1 MTAPE
6 DLAVDPSLE
15 DDAEE
20 EDEEEEEEEE
30 HAAKR
35 QRLEDSQEQTLEDEA
50 VLHVLSGHNN
60 PETPGEYT
68 TEYVYGDA

>member
-1 MTAPE
+1 MSASE
-6 DLAVDPSLE
+6 NLAVDPSLE
-15 DDAEE
+15 DDVEEE
-20 EDEEEEEEEE
+20 EDE

-35 QRLEDSQEQTLEDEA
+35 QRLEDSQEPTLEDEA

-68 TEYVYGDA
+68 TE

>member
-1 MTAPE
+1 MNAPE

-20 EDEEEEEEEE
+20 EEE
-30 HAAKR
+30 HVAKR
-35 QRLEDSQEQTLEDEA
+35 QRLEDSQEPTLEDEA

-60 PETPGEYT
+60 PETPGEYS
-68 TEYVYGDA
+68 TE

>member
-1 MTAPE
+1 MNAPE

-20 EDEEEEEEEE
+20 EE
-30 HAAKR
+30 HVAKR
-35 QRLEDSQEQTLEDEA
+35 QRLEDSQEPTLEDEA

-60 PETPGEYT
+60 PETPGEYS
-68 TEYVYGDA
+68 TE